1 MSVLIFVCHCELWF
15 VVSLLLFV
23 SLSGNCGHVF
33 EAVHLFVFVSLSVAT
48 APDIGGPCVCAQGGM
63 SAYKENS

>member
-1 MSVLIFVCHCELWF
+1 MSVLIFVCHCEIRF

-23 SLSGNCGHVF
+23 SLSGSCGHVF
-33 EAVHLFVFVSLSVAT
+33 EAVHLFVVVSLSVAT
-48 APDIGGPCVCAQGGM
+48 APDIGGPCVCTQGGR

>member
-48 APDIGGPCVCAQGGM
+48 APDIVCAQGGR
-63 SAYKENS
+63 SAYKENR